1 MKITIDHLSAG
12 AERAEGIAVII
23 DVFRAYTVE
32 SYAFAN
38 GIERIYPIAS
48 MEGAYE
54 MKAQHPELLL
64 AGERHAVK
72 GEGFDF
78 GNSPAQL
85 ENVDLSGKS
94 MIHTTSAGT
103 QGIEAAKNAD
113 VILLGALVNAR
124 ATAEYIR
131 SLAPERVSLVCMGYE
146 NKEPTDEDTFCAEY
160 IKTILEGTDRDF
172 DKAGAVEILKN
183 GAGKRFFM
191 PENQGHSPE
200 RDFWLCTEFDK
211 FSFAL
216 RVDKDDTGRDYT
228 RKIEQ
233 K

>member
-12 AERAEGIAVII
+12 AERAEGVAVII

-38 GIERIYPIAS
+38 GVERIYPIAS
-48 MEGAYE
+48 MDGAYALKE
-54 MKAQHPELLL
+54 QNPEFLL
-64 AGERHAVK
+64 AGERHAIK

-85 ENVDLSGKS
+85 ENSDLSGKS

-113 VILLGALVNAR
+113 IILLGALVNAR

-131 SLAPERVSLVCMGYE
+131 SLSPERVSLVCMGFE

-160 IKTILEGTDRDF
+160 IKAILEGTDKSFEKERV
-172 DKAGAVEILKN
+172 VEILKN
-183 GAGKRFFM
+183 GAGKRFFV

-216 RVDKDDTGRDYT
+216 RVDKDDQGRDYT
-228 RKIEQ
+228 RKIDM
-233 K
+233 